1 MLSHLRPTVRHA
13 MLGTVAALAL
23 LLTTALSVTAQPA
36 PDGPTEYRNCW
47 LGSPSHY
54 DECVQANNWGATF
67 VFPDRDDVS
76 LLIDGI
82 PSY

>member
-1 MLSHLRPTVRHA
+1 MLSNPRPTVRRTL
-13 MLGTVAALAL
+13 LGTIAACAL
-23 LLTTALSVTAQPA
+23 LLATTLSVNAQPS
-36 PDGPTEYRNCW
+36 PDGPTAYRDCW

-54 DECVQANNWGATF
+54 DECVQANTWGATF

-76 LLIDGI
+76 LVINGI